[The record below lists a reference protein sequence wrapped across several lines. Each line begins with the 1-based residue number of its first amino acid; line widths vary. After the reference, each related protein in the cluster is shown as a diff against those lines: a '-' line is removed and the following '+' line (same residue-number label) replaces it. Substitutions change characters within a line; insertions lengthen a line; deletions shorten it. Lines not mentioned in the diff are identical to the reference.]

1 MGERPR
7 QEADWDTTSVTDAVQ
22 IPLATRRDRAHLI
35 VLAGENLG
43 QMFRVDQSETIIG
56 RAPDGHIR
64 VQDGSVSRRHSRI
77 IQVGGEVWIEDMGSS
92 NGTYVNEGRIVKQLL
107 RDGDKIQMG
116 STTILKFTYADE
128 LEEAFRQRM
137 YDAALYDALTKA
149 FNKRHFLDRLPIEIS
164 HAKRHRTPLSLLMID
179 ADHFKQVNDRYG
191 HVAGDHVLTTLAQI
205 VRGTLRAEDLFARYG
220 GEEFCV
226 LCRDTPLV
234 SASGLAER
242 LRAKVETFSVEHHAQ
257 RIPVTI
263 SIGVASWLDQPDGAM
278 KLISD
283 ADAALYDAK
292 RSGRNRVVAS
302 ATHAGL

>member
-1 MGERPR
+1 
-7 QEADWDTTSVTDAVQ
+7 
-22 IPLATRRDRAHLI
+22 
-35 VLAGENLG
+35 
-43 QMFRVDQSETIIG
+43 
-56 RAPDGHIR
+56 
-64 VQDGSVSRRHSRI
+64 
-77 IQVGGEVWIEDMGSS
+77 
-92 NGTYVNEGRIVKQLL
+92 
-107 RDGDKIQMG
+107 
-116 STTILKFTYADE
+116 
-128 LEEAFRQRM
+128 M

-191 HVAGDHVLTTLAQI
+191 HVAGDHVLTTLARI

-226 LCRDTPLV
+226 LCRDTPLAN
-234 SASGLAER
+234 ASGLAER
-242 LRAKVETFSVEHHAQ
+242 LRAKVETFLVEHEAQ

-283 ADAALYDAK
+283 ADEALYEAK
-292 RSGRNRVVAS
+292 RSGRNRVVAR
-302 ATHAGL
+302 AARPGT